1 LKAKKKMQCAD
12 VTERLL
18 EDELVADAELERH
31 VAECARCSHVAGGL
45 ARVDA
50 VLRSTLVVT
59 PPLDLQRQLARL
71 ANEAA
76 LPRSLP
82 WWRRLDQLDL
92 TGWLAQRP
100 QMVAA
105 QGLATILLALTTWQV
120 FGWLSAFRPV
130 VGDVGYAM
138 ELLAASPAAPYLGGL
153 QIDLQSLGLWSL
165 VGIVGWLVAED
176 GPIGRRLA
184 STRLR
189 LP

>member
-1 LKAKKKMQCAD
+1 MHCAD

-18 EDELVADAELERH
+18 EGDWSTDVEVDQH
-31 VAECARCSHVAGGL
+31 VAECARCSHMADGL
-45 ARVDA
+45 VRLDT

-59 PPLDLQRQLARL
+59 PPLDLQRRLAQLAY
-71 ANEAA
+71 EAA
-76 LPRSLP
+76 QPRPLP

-92 TGWLAQRP
+92 TAWLAQRP

-105 QGLATILLALTTWQV
+105 QGFASILLALTTWQI
-120 FGWLSAFRPV
+120 FGWLSAYRPV

-138 ELLAASPAAPYLGGL
+138 ELLATSPAAAYLGGL

-165 VGIVGWLVAED
+165 VGLVGWLVAEV

-184 STRLR
+184 ATRQR
-189 LP
+189 SS

>member
-1 LKAKKKMQCAD
+1 MQCAD

-18 EDELVADAELERH
+18 EDELATDAELERH
-31 VAECARCSHVAGGL
+31 VAGCARCSHVAGGL
-45 ARVDA
+45 ARLDA
-50 VLRSTLVVT
+50 VLRSTLVVK
-59 PPLDLQRQLARL
+59 PPRDLQRQLAQL

-76 LPRSLP
+76 VVQPLP

-105 QGLATILLALTTWQV
+105 QGFATILLALTSWQI

-138 ELLAASPAAPYLGGL
+138 QLLAASPAVPYVGGL
-153 QIDLQSLGLWSL
+153 QIDLQSLGLWSV
-165 VGIVGWLVAED
+165 VGIAGWLVAED
-176 GPIGRRLA
+176 GPIGRRLG

>member
-1 LKAKKKMQCAD
+1 MHCAD

-18 EDELVADAELERH
+18 DDELATNAELERH
-31 VAECARCSHVAGGL
+31 VAECVRCSHVAGGL
-45 ARVDA
+45 ARLYV

-59 PPLDLQRQLARL
+59 PPLALQRQLAQL

-76 LPRSLP
+76 VVQPQP

-92 TGWLAQRP
+92 AGWLAQRP

-105 QGLATILLALTTWQV
+105 QGLATILLALTTWQI

-138 ELLAASPAAPYLGGL
+138 QLLAASPAVPYVGGL
-153 QIDLQSLGLWSL
+153 QIDLQSLGLWSV

-176 GPIGRRLA
+176 GPIGRRLG

>member
-1 LKAKKKMQCAD
+1 MQCAD

-18 EDELVADAELERH
+18 ADEFATDAELGRH
-31 VAECARCSHVAGGL
+31 VAGCARCTHLARGL
-45 ARVDA
+45 ARLDA
-50 VLRSTLVVT
+50 VLSSTLVVT
-59 PPLDLQRQLARL
+59 PPLDLQRRLAQLAIDTAR
-71 ANEAA
+71 AQ
-76 LPRSLP
+76 PLP

-105 QGLATILLALTTWQV
+105 QGLATILLSLTTWQI

-138 ELLAASPAAPYLGGL
+138 ELVAASPAIAYVGGL
-153 QIDLQSLGLWSL
+153 QIDLQSLSVWSM
-165 VGIVGWLVAED
+165 VGIAGWLLAED
-176 GPIGRRLA
+176 GPIGRRLT
-184 STRLR
+184 TRLR